1 MMKSVITMQ
10 GAVFTALL
18 LISSCTSDDTI
29 VENNEQ
35 RCSIMVVCDEFKDGD
50 YTTRVAIDLSTGS
63 PIFPFLDTDTLGIFP
78 ATGDQVSF
86 PLSGS
91 AGSTSATFDGGGWRL
106 KDGMTYYAYLPF
118 SRVNYSA
125 ESQRNKIP
133 ISFLGQK
140 QTTPNST
147 SEIGNYVYMSS
158 EGAAPENS
166 MLRFQLHHVGALA
179 RVGITV
185 PAAATYSKLYI
196 LAEDDVFFT
205 EGTLNLASDEVTL
218 TPVRRSNRIELNLS
232 NQKFA
237 SSDVGSSYNY
247 YMMIP
252 PCDCSN
258 QSLRIVMIDSYGNTY
273 TAPTRVGKTN
283 NFVAGHYY
291 GFTMSGSFVKESG
304 STGDDDGN
312 IGFLVE
318 SNEMANE
325 DVNIKF

>member
-1 MMKSVITMQ
+1 MQ
-10 GAVFTALL
+10 GAVLSALL
-18 LISSCTSDDTI
+18 LLSSCTQDHLMADKNGQSYSIT
-29 VENNEQ
+29 VE
-35 RCSIMVVCDEFKDGD
+35 CDELINGD
-50 YTTRVAIDLSTGS
+50 YSNRVSIDLSTGS
-63 PIFPFLDTDTLGIFP
+63 PTFPFQTTDTLGIFP

-91 AGSTSATFDGGGWRL
+91 AGSTSAMFDGGGWRL

-118 SRVNYSA
+118 SRVNYTA

-133 ISFLGQK
+133 VSYQGQK
-140 QTTPNST
+140 QSTPNST

-158 EGAAPENS
+158 EGVVPVNS
-166 MLRFQLHHVGALA
+166 LLKFQLHHVGALA
-179 RVGITV
+179 RVEITV

-196 LAEDDVFFT
+196 LAEDDVFLT
-205 EGTLNLASDEVTL
+205 QGALNLASNNVAL
-218 TPVRRSNRIELNLS
+218 NPGKRSNRMELNLC
-232 NQKFA
+232 NQKF
-237 SSDVGSSYNY
+237 SSSEVGSSYYY

-252 PCDCSN
+252 PCDCGT
-258 QSLRIVMIDSYGNTY
+258 QGLKIVLVDSYGNSY
-273 TAPTRVGKTN
+273 TVPTRVGKTN

-318 SNEMANE
+318 SDEMKNE
-325 DVNIKF
+325 DVNINF

>member
-18 LISSCTSDDTI
+18 LISSCTSEDSV
-29 VENNEQ
+29 VEKNEQ
-35 RCSIMVVCDEFKDGD
+35 VYSITVLCDELKNGD
-50 YTTRVAIDLSTGS
+50 NSTRVTIDLSTGS
-63 PIFPFLDTDTLGIFP
+63 PTFPFQVTDTLGIFP

-86 PLSGS
+86 PLSGN

-106 KDGMTYYAYLPF
+106 KDGMIYYAYLPF
-118 SRVNYSA
+118 SRVNYTA

-140 QTTPNST
+140 QSTPNST
-147 SEIGNYVYMSS
+147 SEIGNFVYMSS
-158 EGAAPENS
+158 EGAAPEKS

-185 PAAATYSKLYI
+185 PAAATYSRLYI
-196 LAEDDVFFT
+196 LAEDDVFLT
-205 EGTLNLASDEVTL
+205 QGALDLASNEVTL

-232 NQKFA
+232 NQKFT
-237 SSDVGSSYNY
+237 SSDIGSSYNY

-252 PCDCSN
+252 PCDCGD
-258 QSLRIVMIDSYGNTY
+258 QSLKIVMVDSYGNTY
-273 TAPTRVGKTN
+273 SAPTRVGKTN

-291 GFTMSGSFVKESG
+291 GFTLSGSFVKEAG

-318 SNEMANE
+318 SDEMKNE

>member
-1 MMKSVITMQ
+1 MKSILFAQ
-10 GAVFTALL
+10 GAVTTALL
-18 LISSCTSDDTI
+18 LLSSCTSDDLI
-29 VENNEQ
+29 VEKHEQ
-35 RCSIMVVCDEFKDGD
+35 CYSITVVCDELKDGD
-50 YTTRVAIDLSTGS
+50 SSTRVAIDLSTGS
-63 PIFPFLDTDTLGIFP
+63 PRFPFLATDTLGIFP
-78 ATGDQVSF
+78 STGDQVSF

-125 ESQRNKIP
+125 ESQREKIP
-133 ISFLGQK
+133 VSFLGQK
-140 QTTPNST
+140 QSTPNST
-147 SEIGNYVYMSS
+147 SEIANYVYMSS
-158 EGAAPENS
+158 EGAVPENS
-166 MLRFQLHHVGALA
+166 LLKFQLHHVGALA

-185 PAAATYSKLYI
+185 PAAAVYNKLYI

-205 EGTLNLASDEVTL
+205 QGTLNLASDEVTL
-218 TPVRRSNRIELNLS
+218 TPVKRSNRIELNLN
-232 NQKFA
+232 NQKFT

-252 PCDCSN
+252 PCDCGN
-258 QSLRIVMIDSYGNTY
+258 QSLKIVLVDSYGNTY
-273 TAPTRVGKTN
+273 TAPTREGKTK
-283 NFVAGHYY
+283 NFVAGNYY
-291 GFTMSGSFVKESG
+291 GFTMSDSFVKETG

-318 SNEMANE
+318 SDVMANE